1 MEIMPV
7 SSIAFQRRLKT
18 SEEADYAEVL
28 RKAKSVAG
36 NKGKSILIVPSS
48 SLPQSAE
55 NNTGV
60 GNLLSDEGLKFFQFA
75 KKYWGINEIQIQPA
89 GQYHNSHGEYH
100 AYSGTSMDL
109 GNHMIDIKSHVPI
122 EDFKKIVDENG
133 IKDRVNYRNIVDI
146 ESMQEKMLKKAYDN
160 MQDRHAFEEFKTK
173 NISRLESKGLF
184 RALRGIYGT
193 PDFHKWSEADK
204 NLYSLEP
211 EHREKRIK
219 EIYKLKGADIDFYFY
234 KQFLAEKDLKLA
246 REKLNSM
253 GLKLNGDLICGF
265 SYDEVWAHPKA
276 FIKGGTIGWGLPALD
291 FDNPEGI
298 KLLREKVKF
307 FAERFDGLRVDAS
320 WTYAK
325 EPVKKD
331 VYRFYGD
338 KILNII
344 DDEVKKVKGA
354 DYSLKN
360 IMHEFVAD
368 PNKFNIFDGT
378 RLKPYIDS
386 RVKVFTSNHLSSD
399 FGSNDIFLK
408 RGWAP
413 DSFVLGVSN
422 HDTAKIEYSPKQA
435 EVLGGILK
443 IPNSKLADKKEFM
456 KAKFAEPASAYNNM
470 LYFRD
475 ALALDDHLSK
485 IPADYEDVYQKSLQ
499 KGEAFNPMDALEKT
513 FKAKGLDKKEP
524 ELYKKIVKYRKI
536 LQKKEGAFINKW
548 IYVTAGT
555 LIALGSGIFINQKKQ
570 SDKI

>member
-146 ESMQEKMLKKAYDN
+146 DSMQEKMLKKAYDN

-184 RALRGIYGT
+184 RALRGLYGT

-211 EHREKRIK
+211 ELREKRIK
-219 EIYKLKGADIDFYFY
+219 
-234 KQFLAEKDLKLA
+234 
-246 REKLNSM
+246 
-253 GLKLNGDLICGF
+253 
-265 SYDEVWAHPKA
+265 
-276 FIKGGTIGWGLPALD
+276 
-291 FDNPEGI
+291 
-298 KLLREKVKF
+298 
-307 FAERFDGLRVDAS
+307 
-320 WTYAK
+320 
-325 EPVKKD
+325 
-331 VYRFYGD
+331 
-338 KILNII
+338 
-344 DDEVKKVKGA
+344 
-354 DYSLKN
+354 
-360 IMHEFVAD
+360 
-368 PNKFNIFDGT
+368 
-378 RLKPYIDS
+378 
-386 RVKVFTSNHLSSD
+386 
-399 FGSNDIFLK
+399 
-408 RGWAP
+408 
-413 DSFVLGVSN
+413 
-422 HDTAKIEYSPKQA
+422 
-435 EVLGGILK
+435 
-443 IPNSKLADKKEFM
+443 
-456 KAKFAEPASAYNNM
+456 
-470 LYFRD
+470 
-475 ALALDDHLSK
+475 
-485 IPADYEDVYQKSLQ
+485 
-499 KGEAFNPMDALEKT
+499 
-513 FKAKGLDKKEP
+513 
-524 ELYKKIVKYRKI
+524 
-536 LQKKEGAFINKW
+536 
-548 IYVTAGT
+548 
-555 LIALGSGIFINQKKQ
+555 
-570 SDKI
+570 